1 MKKPLH
7 KHIGHQ
13 ARRIGRHVTKY
24 LYKRDTFFATV
35 WVFVFIVVLG
45 SIPIN
50 FYALNPLKLG
60 LKDFDFHDLS
70 YSKLE
75 VHKDTNERKITIINI
90 GKTDREGLAMLIEKA
105 AAFQPKVMGLD
116 VLFDGHK
123 DPYQDSILSATLA
136 RYPQLVLASQLI
148 WKDESDPY
156 KENFFKTPAN
166 DEGYVNMLADDVAT
180 VRLWSPSFENEKN
193 HHAEPYPSFALTI
206 LKKYDSV
213 AYQRQVKRKKTDEII
228 NYTRRINQYQVIQ
241 PEDLLTDNVLGE
253 RIKDRIVL
261 FGYVNTNTDD
271 IEDKKFTPM
280 NERFYGKSIPD
291 MNGIVIHANILS
303 MALENNYIRK
313 LPGWFNWFFAVLIGW
328 IHMAI
333 FIKYYLD
340 HHIWFHLVAKIA
352 QLISAILFVYAGIWL
367 FENYRIKLDM
377 KYTLY
382 VIIMAVDVIYFY
394 EAWATWMHKKFHY
407 HTVFGHHGHGPEPA
421 HPKEQAHPA
430 AATLP
435 ATDINK

>member
-7 KHIGHQ
+7 KHIGHH
-13 ARRIGRHVTKY
+13 ARRVRKHVTKY
-24 LYKRDTFFATV
+24 LYKRDTLFATI

-60 LKDFDFHDLS
+60 LKDFDFHDMT

-75 VHKDTNERKITIINI
+75 VYKDTIDRQITIINV
-90 GKTDREGLAMLIEKA
+90 GKADREGLAMLIDKA
-105 AAFQPKVMGLD
+105 ATLQPKVMGLD
-116 VLFDGHK
+116 VLFEGPRE
-123 DPYQDSILSATLA
+123 PYQDSLLAATIA
-136 RYPQLVLASQLI
+136 RYPQLILASKLD
-148 WKDESDPY
+148 WNDTNDPY
-156 KENFFKTPAN
+156 KENFFKTNTTA
-166 DEGYVNMLADDVAT
+166 EGYVNMLAEDYAT
-180 VRLWSPSFENEKN
+180 VRLWSPFFENEQN
-193 HHAEPYPSFALTI
+193 LQAEPYPSFDLAI
-206 LKKYDSV
+206 LKKYNDTV
-213 AYQRQVKRKKTDEII
+213 YQRQVKRKKTDEII
-228 NYTRRINQYQVIQ
+228 NYTRRNNQYRVIQ
-241 PEDLLTDNVLGE
+241 PEVLLNGE
-253 RIKDRIVL
+253 VEADWIRGKLVL
-261 FGYVNTNTDD
+261 FGYVNNHTDD

-280 NERFYGKSIPD
+280 NERFYGKTIPD
-291 MNGIVIHANILS
+291 MNGIVVHANILS

-313 LPGWFNWFFAVLIGW
+313 LPGWFNWLFAALIGW

-352 QLISAILFVYAGIWL
+352 QVLSAILFVYAGIWL
-367 FENYRIKLDM
+367 FEIYRIKLDM

-394 EAWATWMHKKFHY
+394 EAWATWMHKKFRY

-421 HPKEQAHPA
+421 HHMEQVLPDPA
-430 AATLP
+430 IPPTK
-435 ATDINK
+435 DHQ